1 MSNIQ
6 IDNPNRLLALAE
18 QMDGFKTCIENFID
32 NTKNTV
38 KTTIDHL
45 TRVKISTKKKIDEL
59 ENKIIH
65 EEDQGVVRR
74 VRSEIQD
81 ARMEINKINEIIEKT
96 DSIYK
101 RIVKS
106 NELLLTKSISQY
118 PKGIDSLKIMEQ
130 HMKKYLEFSS
140 DFVRIPKKSIDN
152 YSNKENV
159 NEYFQNY
166 ENFTDFTNLFSEFRE
181 YPDANTSSIA
191 KMQFSTL
198 KNNKMITSQM
208 LVYAELEA
216 QKKKTKIIEFKVFPD
231 PSKLDEETFKK
242 NGYKICLSNGSK
254 FAIKNLHGEIILA
267 KPKQNLSGNVPESEY
282 NTEE

>member
-18 QMDGFKTCIENFID
+18 QMEGFKTCIENFID

-65 EEDQGVVRR
+65 EEDQEVVRR
-74 VRSEIQD
+74 FQSEIQD
-81 ARMEINKINEIIEKT
+81 ARMKINKIKEIIEET
-96 DSIYK
+96 DRIYK

-106 NELLLTKSISQY
+106 DELLLTKSISQY

-152 YSNKENV
+152 YSNNENV
-159 NEYFQNY
+159 NENFQNY
-166 ENFTDFTNLFSEFRE
+166 ENFTDFTNLFRE

-231 PSKLDEETFKK
+231 TNKLDEETFKK
-242 NGYKICLSNGSK
+242 NGYKIYLSNGSK

-267 KPKQNLSGNVPESEY
+267 KPKQGVSGNVPESEY